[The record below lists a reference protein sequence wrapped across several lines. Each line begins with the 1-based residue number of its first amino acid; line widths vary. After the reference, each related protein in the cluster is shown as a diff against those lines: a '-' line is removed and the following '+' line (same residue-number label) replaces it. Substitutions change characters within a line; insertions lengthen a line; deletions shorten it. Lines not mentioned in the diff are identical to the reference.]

1 MAVFPEGTVGDG
13 GRLLPFKPSLL
24 SAVAPPPEGVVI
36 RPVAI
41 DYGAAAPVIGWG
53 TGEPG
58 LKNFFRVLG
67 RKGRMP
73 VTIHV
78 LGAIYVELRKMGFA
92 VELVDDALAHVE
104 CVIVSA
110 YPEGDHT
117 IFVGRVER
125 ARAGGGDPLLYFR
138 GQYQRLAPT
147 SPGA

>member
-1 MAVFPEGTVGDG
+1 MSRRFATTRLDKFDG
-13 GRLLPFKPSLL
+13 IAYTLSPLGLPPL
-24 SAVAPPPEGVVI
+24 
-36 RPVAI
+36 
-41 DYGAAAPVIGWG
+41 
-53 TGEPG
+53 
-58 LKNFFRVLG
+58 
-67 RKGRMP
+67 
-73 VTIHV
+73 
-78 LGAIYVELRKMGFA
+78 
-92 VELVDDALAHVE
+92 DDALAHVE